1 MRRNRIGAVVVG
13 VVLAAG
19 SLAAQRAP
27 AGNDDVE
34 VMLEAAMH
42 TEQVEGRLKDAIERY
57 QAIATRAAG
66 MTPARKDVA
75 ATALLQMARSQERL
89 GQPEAR
95 ATYQRIVREYPDQ
108 PTAAAAARARV
119 GRGQTEITPR
129 RVLDGAYASIFDVS
143 ADGRWTVG
151 PQRAGFSGYDIV
163 RRDAVNGQSTVLVPA
178 SPAGSSFHARLS
190 DDGTRVA
197 YQWASGLPPV
207 YSLRI
212 APATPGAT
220 PLIVPSDH
228 PIIPLDWSPDGS
240 AVLALSRRFEGMQLQ
255 AVDLLWVTIGD
266 QVSRRLK
273 TFAPWQMAMND
284 ARVSPDGKSVAYTAR
299 PVAGSTDRYLY
310 LLDVA
315 SGTETAI
322 VTAAGSR
329 LDVAWMPDGRTLLF
343 VAEAAARRSLM
354 AIRIDGGRSSGE
366 PWTVHDDLG
375 GSLVGVTKAGTLYYS
390 RSTGGGNY
398 EYILPRNPA
407 PNDRPLH
414 FEGLSGTYS
423 PDGRSL
429 AFVRSTGGL
438 LLIVRNLET
447 GQERSF
453 RRDGLSAVSPRWLHD
468 GTGVIVTIDDEAGGR
483 SARTF
488 YLVDIRSGEFRRLF
502 ERDGNGRV
510 RTEVGALARDNRTL
524 YLGARTAPSADVTSI
539 VGVDITTG
547 EDRTIVTIEGG
558 LPRTQPGIA
567 LSPDGSTL
575 AVYGW
580 IRPSEEA
587 RIFTVGVDGTGYR
600 EIVPSVRTGPLAD
613 TIRWT
618 PDGRSL
624 VFVAHDANRNWRVMR
639 VSADGGP
646 VEFDGLSFDTLSPLL
661 TNLKIFPGNFNN
673 IDLHPDGTR
682 IVASTLTMS
691 SQELWTLDNLTWV
704 LNQR

>member
-1 MRRNRIGAVVVG
+1 MRRNRIGAVVVS
-13 VVLAAG
+13 VVLATG
-19 SLAAQRAP
+19 SLVARQAP
-27 AGNDDVE
+27 TGNGDVE

-57 QAIATRAAG
+57 RVIATRAAA

-75 ATALLQMARSQERL
+75 ATALLQMARSQEKL

-108 PTAAAAARARV
+108 PTAVAAARARV
-119 GRGQTEITPR
+119 GRTQAEITPR

-151 PQRAGFSGYDIV
+151 PQRVGFSGYDIV
-163 RRDAVNGQSTVLVPA
+163 RRDAITGQSTVLVPA

-190 DDGTRVA
+190 DDGTRLA
-197 YQWASGLPPV
+197 YQWSSGEPAV

-212 APATPGAT
+212 AQAVPGAT
-220 PLIVPSDH
+220 PLIIPSAS

-240 AVLALSRRFEGMQLQ
+240 AVLTISRRYDGQQLQ
-255 AVDLLWVTIGD
+255 GADLGWVTTGD
-266 QVSRRLK
+266 QVARTLK
-273 TFAPWQMAMND
+273 TFAPWQMAIND
-284 ARVSPDGKSVAYTAR
+284 ARISPDGKSVAFTAR
-299 PVAGSTDRYLY
+299 PTAGSTDRYLY

-315 SGTETAI
+315 TGAETAL
-322 VTAAGSR
+322 VTTAGSR
-329 LDVAWMPDGRTLLF
+329 LDPTWMPDGRTLLF
-343 VAEAAARRSLM
+343 VSEGGDRRSLM
-354 AIRIDGGRSSGE
+354 AVRIDGGRSAGE
-366 PWTVHDDLG
+366 PWTVHADLG
-375 GSLVGVTKAGTLYYS
+375 GSVVGVTKAGTLYYS

-398 EYILPRNPA
+398 EYILPRNPS

-414 FEGLSGTYS
+414 FEGLSGTFS
-423 PDGRSL
+423 PDGQSL
-429 AFVRSTGGL
+429 AFIRNRV
-438 LLIVRNLET
+438 LIVRGIET

-453 RRDGLSAVSPRWLHD
+453 RRDGLTVVSPRWLHD
-468 GTGVIVTIDDEAGGR
+468 NTGVIVTVDDEAGGR
-483 SARTF
+483 SVRTF

-502 ERDGNGRV
+502 ERDNNGRF
-510 RTEVGALARDNRTL
+510 RTEAGALAHDNRTL
-524 YLGARTAPSADVTSI
+524 YLGARTAPSAPVTAI
-539 VGVDITTG
+539 VGVDIMTG
-547 EDRTIVTIEGG
+547 EERTIVTIEGG
-558 LPRTQPGIA
+558 LPQSQPGIA
-567 LSPDGSTL
+567 LSPEGKTL

-580 IRPSEEA
+580 TRPSEEA

-600 EIVPSVRTGPLAD
+600 NIVPSVRTGSPAD
-613 TIRWT
+613 TVRWT

-639 VSADGGP
+639 VPADGGP
-646 VEFDGLSFDTLSPLL
+646 IEFDGLSFDTLSPLL
-661 TNLKIFPGNFNN
+661 TNLKLFPGNFNN

-691 SQELWTLDNLTWV
+691 SQELWTLDNLMWV